1 MGTFSPPV
9 RHRYQAMMLLVA
21 MFCATG
27 GHVALLQCAGWA
39 GMLVRYGQQSGFWI
53 GAERTFSGN
62 EPCAVCK
69 VVRQAK
75 QSQPRHDALT
85 NITAKDLGAYLAPAP
100 GTAFELTNRK
110 HTWPNDGI
118 TWSMRRERVP
128 VPPPRAK
135 AV

>member
-1 MGTFSPPV
+1 M

-39 GMLVRYGQQSGFWI
+39 GMLVRYSQQSRFWI

-85 NITAKDLGAYLAPAP
+85 NITASGNSAS
-100 GTAFELTNRK
+100 FSE
-110 HTWPNDGI
+110 
-118 TWSMRRERVP
+118 VP
-128 VPPPRAK
+128 QQTQRFYQVAQ
-135 AV
+135 